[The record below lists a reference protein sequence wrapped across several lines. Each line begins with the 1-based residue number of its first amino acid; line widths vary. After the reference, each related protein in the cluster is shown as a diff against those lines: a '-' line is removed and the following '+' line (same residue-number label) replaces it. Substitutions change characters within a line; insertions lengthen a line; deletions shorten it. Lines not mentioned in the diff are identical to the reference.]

1 MAASPVPGGGGGGAV
16 HSSSTSGFAF
26 DSGLEIRTR
35 SVEQTLLPLVSQIT
49 TLINHKDNTKK
60 SDKTLQ
66 AIQRVGQAVNL
77 AVGRFVKVGE
87 AIANENWDLK
97 EEINIACIEAKQA
110 GETIAALTDVTKLN
124 HVESSG
130 QITILTDKTGVVQAA
145 RLLLSSVTKV
155 LLLADRVV
163 IKQIVTSRNKVL
175 ATMERLE
182 KVNSFQEFVQIFSQ
196 FGNEMVEFAHLTGD
210 RQNVYP
216 HGGRK

>member
-1 MAASPVPGGGGGGAV
+1 MATSTAPGGGGAGAV
-16 HSSSTSGFAF
+16 HSSNASGLAF

-97 EEINIACIEAKQA
+97 EEISIACIEAKQA
-110 GETIAALTDVTKLN
+110 GETIASLTDVTKWN
-124 HVESSG
+124 HLESDG
-130 QITILTDKTGVVQAA
+130 QVTILTDKTGVVQAA

-155 LLLADRVV
+155 LLLADQVV

-182 KVNSFQEFVQIFSQ
+182 RVNSFQEFVQIFSQ
-196 FGNEMVEFAHLTGD
+196 FGNEMVEFAYLTGD
-210 RQNVYP
+210 RQNGL
-216 HGGRK
+216 HGGRE